1 MKILAIDYG
10 QSKIGIAFADT
21 IIVEPYCVLR
31 YQSEDRVIEKILEI
45 IKLLNIEKVIIGI
58 SEGKSAKNSKDFAKK
73 LLAKKNIDLDFVDET
88 LSTKKAQEYSIEA
101 GIRRSKRKLLED
113 AYAAAVMLQWYIEKD
128 V

>member
-21 IIVEPYCVLR
+21 IIAEPYCVLR
-31 YQSEDRVIEKILEI
+31 YQSEDKVIKKIFEIMKILDV
-45 IKLLNIEKVIIGI
+45 EKVIVGI
-58 SEGKSAKNSKDFAKK
+58 SEGKSAENSKDFAKK
-73 LLAKKNIDLDFVDET
+73 LLAKKSIDLEFVDET
-88 LSTKKAQEYSIEA
+88 LSTKIAQEYSIEA

-113 AYAAAVMLQWYIEKD
+113 AYAATVMLQWYIEKN

>member
-10 QSKIGIAFADT
+10 QRKIGIAFAET
-21 IIVEPYCVLR
+21 MIAEPYCVLR
-31 YQSEDRVIEKILEI
+31 YQSEDRVIKKILEI
-45 IKLLNIEKVIIGI
+45 IKQFNIEKVIIGI
-58 SEGKSAKNSKDFAKK
+58 SEGKSAENSKDFAKK

-101 GIRRSKRKLLED
+101 GIRRSKRILLED

>member
-21 IIVEPYCVLR
+21 IIAEPYCVLR
-31 YQSEDRVIEKILEI
+31 YQSENKVIKKIFEIMKILD
-45 IKLLNIEKVIIGI
+45 IEKVIVGI
-58 SEGKSAKNSKDFAKK
+58 SEGKSAENSKDFAKK
-73 LLAKKNIDLDFVDET
+73 LLAIKNIDLEFVDET
-88 LSTKKAQEYSIEA
+88 LSTKIAQEYSIEA

>member
-21 IIVEPYCVLR
+21 IIAEPYCVLR
-31 YQSEDRVIEKILEI
+31 YQSEDKVIKKIFEI
-45 IKLLNIEKVIIGI
+45 IKILDIEKVIVGI
-58 SEGKSAKNSKDFAKK
+58 SEGKSAENSKDFAKK
-73 LLAKKNIDLDFVDET
+73 LLAKKSIDLEFVDET
-88 LSTKKAQEYSIEA
+88 LSTKIAQEYSIEA

-113 AYAAAVMLQWYIEKD
+113 AYAATVMLQWYIEKN